1 MFVHFDSTAVH
12 IIDVQTNSRPEY
24 QILKANGIFLN
35 FANEPI
41 SVHFDVY
48 IPKNNPD
55 WRATSTFTA
64 DDIVKLAGTVIKL
77 ENNAITVSIKLDH
90 ILILS

>member
-12 IIDVQTNSRPEY
+12 IIEVQTNSRPEY

-55 WRATSTFTA
+55 WRATSTFAA
-64 DDIVKLAGTVIKL
+64 DYIVELAGTITKL
-77 ENNAITVSIKLDH
+77 ENNAITVSINQTTY
-90 ILILS
+90 